1 MARSTGLRLS
11 PGVKVFL
18 AVDLVLV
25 LVFVVL
31 LATNRPSGD
40 PVARDSSS
48 SSRSSESPSS
58 AGDPSSPQDESGPE
72 ESPSPEETDQEPLL
86 FASPSGNIQCSVT
99 AEAASCTISSVA
111 DGALIEDESCEGTV
125 GHLVRVDSTGEA
137 ERPCL
142 LDDPPRKAPKSM
154 PVLDYEESEA
164 AFGFTCTSSRSGI
177 ICRHEETGHGFSV
190 ARAGSS
196 LF

>member
-1 MARSTGLRLS
+1 MARGTGLRLS
-11 PGVKVFL
+11 TGMRVFL
-18 AVDLVLV
+18 AVDRVLV
-25 LVFVVL
+25 VVFLVL
-31 LATNRPSGD
+31 LATNRPSGE
-40 PVARDSSS
+40 PEAGAGASVSRESQTSAAAPETTSSS
-48 SSRSSESPSS
+48 AEREV
-58 AGDPSSPQDESGPE
+58 E
-72 ESPSPEETDQEPLL
+72 ESPSPEETSEEPLL

-99 AEAASCTISSVA
+99 ADAASCTISSVA
-111 DGALIEDESCEGTV
+111 DGALIEDDSCEGTV
-125 GHLVRVDSTGEA
+125 GHVVRVDSFGEA

-142 LDDPPRKAPKSM
+142 LDDPPKQAPKSM
-154 PVLDYEESEA
+154 PVLDYEESNA